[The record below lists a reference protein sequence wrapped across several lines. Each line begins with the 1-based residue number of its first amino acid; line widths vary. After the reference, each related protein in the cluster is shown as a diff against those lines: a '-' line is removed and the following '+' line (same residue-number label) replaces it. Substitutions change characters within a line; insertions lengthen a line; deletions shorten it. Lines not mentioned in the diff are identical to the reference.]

1 MPQQKKTAIVT
12 GAKQGIGKG
21 IAMMMA
27 KNKYQVVVA
36 DLDLA
41 ACQQVVKEIKQAGGE
56 ALACKCDVSKKAD
69 VKNMIDQTVK
79 KYKKVDVLVNN
90 AGIFP
95 FVPFTKMTE
104 NDWDKVMNVNVRSIY
119 YTTQAVLPVM
129 PAGGRLIN
137 ISSIASL
144 VGFSG
149 LVHYCASKG
158 ALNAM
163 IRALALEVAD
173 KKITV
178 NNVAPGAIATP
189 GASTATNEET
199 IKQTVAM
206 IPLARM
212 GQPEDIAGAV
222 LFLASPQASYITGQ
236 TIVVDGGWTLR

>member
-1 MPQQKKTAIVT
+1 MPTNKKTVIVT

-27 KNKYQVVVA
+27 KNKYNVVVA
-36 DLDLA
+36 DLDLT
-41 ACQQVVKEIKQAGGE
+41 ACQQVVKEIKKIGGE
-56 ALACKCDVSKKAD
+56 GLAVKCDVTKKTDIKA
-69 VKNMIDQTVK
+69 MIDLTVK
-79 KYKKVDVLVNN
+79 KFKQIDVLVNN

-95 FVPFTKMTE
+95 FVPFANMTE
-104 NDWDKVMNVNVRSIY
+104 SDWDKVMNVNLKSVYFTS
-119 YTTQAVLPVM
+119 QLVLPYM
-129 PAGGRLIN
+129 PKGGRIIN
-137 ISSIASL
+137 ISSIASV

-158 ALNAM
+158 ALNSL

-173 KKITV
+173 KNITV

-189 GASTATNEET
+189 GASVSTNEET

-222 LFLASPQASYITGQ
+222 VFLASPQASYITGQ

>member
-21 IAMMMA
+21 IALMLA

-41 ACQQVVKEIKQAGGE
+41 ACQQVVKEIKKAGGE
-56 ALACKCDVSKKAD
+56 ALAIKCDVSKKTD
-69 VKNMIDQTVK
+69 VKNMINQTVK
-79 KYKKVDVLVNN
+79 KYKKIEVLVNN

-95 FVPFTKMTE
+95 FVPFAKMTE
-104 NDWDKVMNVNVRSIY
+104 NDWDKVMNVNVKSIY
-119 YTTQAVLPVM
+119 FTSQMVLPYM
-129 PAGGRLIN
+129 PQGGRIIN
-137 ISSIASL
+137 ISSIASK
-144 VGFSG
+144 VGFAG

-158 ALNAM
+158 ALNSM

-173 KKITV
+173 KNITV
-178 NNVAPGAIATP
+178 NNVAPGAISTP
-189 GASTATNEET
+189 GASSATTDET
-199 IKQTVAM
+199 IKQTIAM

-222 LFLASPQASYITGQ
+222 LFLASPQANYITGQ